1 MEELQCAAC
10 LRKTTYLLAKKIG
23 KYFFCEKCFPT
34 NAANTTPN
42 NQPIKCVDLIGF

>member
-10 LRKTTYLLAKKIG
+10 LRKTSYLLAKKIG

-34 NAANTTPN
+34 NAANKVN
-42 NQPIKCVDLIGF
+42 DISIKNPQNET